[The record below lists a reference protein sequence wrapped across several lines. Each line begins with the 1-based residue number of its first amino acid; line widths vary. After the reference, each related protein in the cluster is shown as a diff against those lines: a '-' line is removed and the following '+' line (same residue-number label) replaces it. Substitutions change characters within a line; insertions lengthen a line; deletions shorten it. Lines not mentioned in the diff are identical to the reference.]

1 MPSLQIFV
9 ATHRPYPMPSDA
21 VYSPIQV
28 GRAISDLDL
37 PFIPDNT
44 GDHISDR
51 NPRFCELTAL
61 YWAWKNSSADYI
73 GLVHYRRH
81 FRSTLHTS
89 KLSASLLPSD
99 ITNDKSTAKTRR
111 RLARVA
117 SSPEILQLLQSSH
130 IILPTKRHYMIENLF
145 DHYTH
150 TLNPEPLFKV
160 RHIIAERTP
169 TCLPE
174 FDRLHTR
181 RSAHMFNMFIIRRDL
196 LDQYC
201 NWLFPIL
208 FELEASV
215 NVSTWGSFD
224 QRYVG
229 RVSELLLDVWL
240 YTHHLDYTELSMLS
254 TARTNW
260 LRKGGCFLMSK
271 FCGRKYAQS
280 F

>member
-21 VYSPIQV
+21 GYSPIQV

-99 ITNDKSTAKTRR
+99 ITNDKSIAKTHR
-111 RLARVA
+111 RLARIA

-169 TCLPE
+169 AYLPE

-181 RSAHMFNMFIIRRDL
+181 RSAHMFNMFIMRRDL

-208 FELEASV
+208 FELEA
-215 NVSTWGSFD
+215 NIDVSTWSNFD

-254 TARTNW
+254 TARANW
-260 LRKGGCFLMSK
+260 LQKGSSFLLSK
-271 FCGRKYAQS
+271 FCGRKYVQS